1 MQTGNKCRIID
12 NCQFKN
18 FFHIHITGIQRSYCC
33 NFQGLNLQC
42 NRSKGNN
49 MTQTK
54 EDLKQRR
61 KSYGQYKREQI
72 LKPKLQEK
80 RKEIRKKYIANLSD
94 QDILEALHS
103 KKLEDGWTDLKREA
117 RKRGI
122 L

>member
-1 MQTGNKCRIID
+1 
-12 NCQFKN
+12 
-18 FFHIHITGIQRSYCC
+18 
-33 NFQGLNLQC
+33 
-42 NRSKGNN
+42 

-72 LKPKLQEK
+72 LKPKLQRKTERNSEK
-80 RKEIRKKYIANLSD
+80 VHSKFKAIRTFWKHYIV
-94 QDILEALHS
+94 

>member
-1 MQTGNKCRIID
+1 
-12 NCQFKN
+12 
-18 FFHIHITGIQRSYCC
+18 
-33 NFQGLNLQC
+33 
-42 NRSKGNN
+42 

-94 QDILEALHS
+94 QDILEA
-103 KKLEDGWTDLKREA
+103 
-117 RKRGI
+117 
-122 L
+122 

>member
-1 MQTGNKCRIID
+1 
-12 NCQFKN
+12 
-18 FFHIHITGIQRSYCC
+18 
-33 NFQGLNLQC
+33 
-42 NRSKGNN
+42 

-122 L
+122 I